1 MRLDSGWGFPA
12 PPSRAPIPGKGR
24 KIYKNRY
31 NWEVSGALLGALPLP
46 AAGRAG
52 GGESSGLQ
60 LRLRLRESGRELVN
74 TLMLPACGASPRRDG
89 EEGGGGRAGMQ
100 QGGRDGGERREG
112 WREAPPG

>member
-12 PPSRAPIPGKGR
+12 PPPRAPIPGKGR

-60 LRLRLRESGRELVN
+60 LQLRLRESGRELDIDLRL
-74 TLMLPACGASPRRDG
+74 TGFDL
-89 EEGGGGRAGMQ
+89 
-100 QGGRDGGERREG
+100 
-112 WREAPPG
+112 